1 MSDHDRT
8 LEDVGNVLNLEH
20 LNLTVPDQE
29 LAALFYVTG
38 LGFTRD
44 PYIDFGTLNMWVN
57 LGEQQFHLPKASA
70 QKFRGH
76 IGIVIPDRADLGKR
90 LTFARKWLE
99 DTEFR
104 WEEQDDH
111 TLVICPWGN
120 EIRAYEPSAFDNMD
134 LGMPYIDMRVPLDAT
149 PGIARFYSEVL
160 KCPARAEDGRARV
173 KMGYNQELIF
183 TETDTPIAD
192 YDGHHIAIYLA
203 NFSGPHSFL
212 QSRGLITEESDRFQ
226 YRFQAIV
233 DPDSG
238 ETLTEL
244 EHEVRS
250 MSHPMFHRPLVNR
263 NPAINF
269 FTYRKGSEI
278 FTPA

>member
-1 MSDHDRT
+1 MSDYDRT

-57 LGEQQFHLPKASA
+57 LGEQQFHLPKARA

-76 IGIVIPDRADLGKR
+76 IGVVIPDRADLGKR
-90 LTFARKWLE
+90 LTFAGKSLK

-104 WEEQDDH
+104 WKEQDDH
-111 TLVICPWGN
+111 TSVICPWGN
-120 EIRAYEPSAFDNMD
+120 EIRAYEPGSFDNMD
-134 LGMPYIDMRVPLDAT
+134 LGMPYLDMQVPPDTT

-160 KCPARAEDGRARV
+160 ACPARAEAGRAKV

-183 TETDTPIAD
+183 TETDAPIAD
-192 YDGHHIAIYLA
+192 YDGHHIAVYLA
-203 NFSGPHSFL
+203 NFSGPHDFL
-212 QSRGLITEESDRFQ
+212 RTRGLITEESDRFQ

-238 ETLTEL
+238 EALTEL

-263 NPAINF
+263 NPAMNF
-269 FTYRKGSEI
+269 FTYRKGNEI